1 MPPSPNG
8 AASTSGSATRGSR
21 PILAGPLETDPS
33 VWREILE
40 VNLTGAFLGARAAAR
55 VMRDGGRLI
64 FTGSVLGERPREG
77 LTAYS
82 ASKAGLVGM
91 AKGLALDLAPSGI
104 TVNVVAPGWFDSP
117 LAERW
122 KNSPEL
128 EAGVL
133 DAHRA
138 TALGSIHR
146 PGRRVPVP
154 RVRRVGVRHGH
165 RAQRR
170 RRIPARMTSR
180 HQRRVVVITGA
191 GGTLGAALSHQFAG
205 EPDTDVVL
213 SDVSESSLEATVNG
227 LPERRGAVET
237 LPADVGEI
245 AEVEAVVGLAVE
257 RFGRLDVLIS
267 NAGVLSP
274 NGRIHNLTTEDWERA
289 FRVNVL
295 GAVNGIRAAVPVMRA
310 QRSGSIVLTASVSG
324 LTAWSHAAPYCATKA
339 AVIQLAKVAAV
350 EYARDGIRVNCVCP
364 GTFRSGIHAELP
376 PEALDAIAAKHPL
389 GLGTAAD
396 LVGAYSYLASDASR
410 WTTGSAIVVDGG
422 YAAP

>member
-1 MPPSPNG
+1 M
-8 AASTSGSATRGSR
+8 
-21 PILAGPLETDPS
+21 
-33 VWREILE
+33 
-40 VNLTGAFLGARAAAR
+40 
-55 VMRDGGRLI
+55 
-64 FTGSVLGERPREG
+64 
-77 LTAYS
+77 
-82 ASKAGLVGM
+82 
-91 AKGLALDLAPSGI
+91 
-104 TVNVVAPGWFDSP
+104 
-117 LAERW
+117 
-122 KNSPEL
+122 NS
-128 EAGVL
+128 
-133 DAHRA
+133 
-138 TALGSIHR
+138 S
-146 PGRRVPVP
+146 
-154 RVRRVGVRHGH
+154 
-165 RAQRR
+165 
-170 RRIPARMTSR
+170 
-180 HQRRVVVITGA
+180 RRVVAITGA

-213 SDVSESSLEATVNG
+213 SDVSAPSLETTMSA
-227 LPERRGAVET
+227 LPEHRGAVEAM
-237 LPADVGEI
+237 LADVGDI
-245 AEVEAVVGLAVE
+245 ADVEAVVGLAVE
-257 RFGRLDVLIS
+257 RFGRLDALIS

-295 GAVNGIRAAVPVMRA
+295 GAVNGIRAAVGVMRE

-364 GTFRSGIHAELP
+364 GTFRSGIHADLP

-422 YAAP
+422 YSAP